1 MIEILTIGLNTF
13 REAIRSKVLYLI
25 LFFMVLMIASSLFL
39 ETLALDGGERLI
51 KNLGLSTISFFGL
64 LVAMFIGVSLIPQ
77 EVESKTIYTIVSQGV
92 LRWQFIL
99 GKFLG
104 LVLTV
109 YVNIAL
115 MAVMLFGILGYYA
128 ATTDKVGGTAFF
140 WMFAAILMQ
149 LLEMLIV
156 VAIAILFSSFST
168 PILSAVLTGCVYI
181 IGHMTND
188 FWDYIR
194 LQSEK
199 EGTEVYCAFLK
210 VIYYLCPH
218 LDMLNLKK
226 QAIHYEVLGLASATF
241 PWFTAT
247 FHAVTYTAAILF
259 LACLA
264 FSKRDF

>member
-25 LFFMVLMIASSLFL
+25 LFFMVLMIGSSFFL
-39 ETLALDGGERLI
+39 ETLALDGGDRLI

-64 LVAMFIGVSLIPQ
+64 LVAMFIGVNLIPQ

-92 LRWQFIL
+92 QRWQFVL

-104 LVLTV
+104 LILTV

-115 MAVMLFGILGYYA
+115 MTVMLLGILLYYF
-128 ATTDKVGGTAFF
+128 ATTDMIEGVTFF
-140 WMFAAILMQ
+140 WMIKAIFME
-149 LLEMLIV
+149 LLAMLIV
-156 VAIAILFSSFST
+156 VAVAILFSSFST
-168 PILSAVLTGCVYI
+168 PILSAVMTGCVYI
-181 IGHMTND
+181 IGQMTND

-199 EGTEVYCAFLK
+199 QGTEIYCAFLK

-226 QAIHYEVLGLASATF
+226 QVVHFEELGAAAASF
-241 PWFTAT
+241 PYGAGA
-247 FHAVTYTAAILF
+247 FHAITYTAVILF
-259 LACLA
+259 IACLA

>member
-1 MIEILTIGLNTF
+1 MLEIITIGFNTF

-25 LFFMVLMIASSLFL
+25 LFFMVLMIISSLFL
-39 ETLALDGGERLI
+39 ETLALDGGDRLI

-92 LRWQFIL
+92 LRWQFVL

-104 LVLTV
+104 LIMTV

-115 MAVMLFGILGYYA
+115 MTVMLLGILAYYA
-128 ATTDKVGGTAFF
+128 ATTEMIEFTAFY
-140 WMFAAILMQ
+140 WMVLAIGME

-168 PILSAVLTGCVYI
+168 PILSAVMTGCVYI

-194 LQSEK
+194 LQGEK
-199 EGTEVYCAFLK
+199 EGTEAYCAFLK

-226 QAIHYEVLGLASATF
+226 QAVHYEVLGMASASF
-241 PWFTAT
+241 PFFEGT